1 MRNFV
6 ILGLTGPTG
15 AGKSTFCT
23 HLVQNGFFLIDAD
36 KLAREA
42 LLPGSSCV
50 SQLRLVF
57 GEDIQGQDGQ
67 INRGLLASRAFSS
80 SENTQLLNDI
90 THPWIFLRSLK
101 LIKEK
106 INEGERLFVFD
117 APVLFESNSDL
128 MCDLIA
134 CVMVD
139 RETRL
144 SRIMSRDK
152 ISREAAQLRLSAQ
165 HSDSFYT
172 SQSDFIIDGMGDE
185 EYLSDMALMIKR
197 RALSLKGGD

>member
-15 AGKSTFCT
+15 AGKSTFCA
-23 HLVQNGFFLIDAD
+23 HLVDNGFFLIDAD

-50 SQLRLVF
+50 SQLKLVF
-57 GEDIQGQDGQ
+57 GEDIVGENGQL
-67 INRGLLASRAFSS
+67 NRGLLASRAFSS
-80 SENTQLLNDI
+80 RENTQLLNDI

-101 LIKEK
+101 IIKEK

-117 APVLFESNSDL
+117 APLLFESNSDV
-128 MCDLIA
+128 MCDLVA
-134 CVMVD
+134 CVTAD
-139 RETRL
+139 RETRI
-144 SRIMSRDK
+144 SRIINRDK
-152 ISREAAQLRLSAQ
+152 ITREAAQRRLSAQ

-172 SQSDFIIDGMGDE
+172 SQSDFVVNGTGDM
-185 EYLSDMALMIKR
+185 EYLSSMALMIKR
-197 RALSLKGGD
+197 KALSLKGGD